1 MWPSEVLRNCSIL
14 CGLVVI
20 CSSIYWKPVTTSLQG
35 TEKKHTAWYLSKA
48 TQGLQKTEHKII
60 QWPPYNAYLQPIKY
74 HIVWCIW
81 DFKQKTDRRIRTYRC
96 MDVCLLLSSTFQR
109 TMKIVFCSKLKKRNC
124 TKTPG
129 CAMGCSHAFN
139 RRQEGKAEGSSR
151 EPMLGPPWSRSAS
164 MVDGPLSR
172 L

>member
-20 CSSIYWKPVTTSLQG
+20 CSSIYWKPVTNSLQG